1 MKHALKKIIIIYVF
15 AMLVFAMGGC
25 KQKSGKPVINQS
37 EPVSFI
43 KGADISTLEEVEDLG
58 GKFYDFDGNETDA
71 IEFLMENGCNYFR
84 LRVWN
89 DPSKSYDKTDYCNP
103 EHTVEMAKRIK
114 EAGGRYLLD
123 FHYSDWWADPQ
134 QQNIPSA
141 WKDMSEDELVQAVYD
156 FTKEVLLM
164 LAEENAYPDMVQI
177 GNEIGNGMLWDYG
190 SIDNPDT
197 LAKLLNSG
205 IKAVRDTTP
214 NGYDTKVMLHVEY
227 GGSVDATEKFFDK
240 MTESGVED
248 FDIIGL
254 SYYPYWSGTL
264 ADLKNNIENTYIK
277 YDRPVVVV
285 ETAYPFTDENADYI
299 QNAINKKDT
308 EVVGLEASEDNQ
320 YNLFQ
325 AVMSTVASAQGGFGV
340 LYWEPAWITVEGAGA
355 QGSSTWE
362 NQALFDFEG
371 KPLEAIKVFGFQQE
385 SIEDAKPLTVYK
397 MDDVEIDNNASD
409 EDISGELPKTAKV
422 LYSDG
427 SIKSVEVTWD
437 ISTKESIADASLTF
451 RGMVAG
457 FETSVIAHRVDKYSP
472 NNLSFEEGEKG
483 WIIEGDVEAAWATNG
498 SESCPKEGDFSLSYW
513 DDKEF
518 AVDIYQYVKITKSGL
533 YVLNVWSEG
542 KGGTELSLTLYI
554 ADQGGKYIKSKA
566 FENTGW
572 AEWKQP
578 SVSAYLNEGDIIRI
592 GVKVEGV
599 YDDWGALD
607 EFEFYIVEHMDE

>member
-1 MKHALKKIIIIYVF
+1 MKHTLKKIIIIYVF

-141 WKDMSEDELVQAVYD
+141 WKDMSEDELLQAVYD

-214 NGYDTKVMLHVEY
+214 KGYDTKVMLHVEY

-240 MTESGVED
+240 MKESGVED

-264 ADLKNNIENTYIK
+264 EDLKSNIENAYIK
-277 YDRPVVVV
+277 YGKQVVVV

-371 KPLEAIKVFGFQQE
+371 KPLEAIKVFGFHQE
-385 SIEDAKPLTVYK
+385 SIEA
-397 MDDVEIDNNASD
+397 
-409 EDISGELPKTAKV
+409 
-422 LYSDG
+422 
-427 SIKSVEVTWD
+427 
-437 ISTKESIADASLTF
+437 
-451 RGMVAG
+451 
-457 FETSVIAHRVDKYSP
+457 DKYIL
-472 NNLSFEEGEKG
+472 NNLGFEEGEKG

>member
-1 MKHALKKIIIIYVF
+1 MKHTLKKIIIIYVF

-141 WKDMSEDELVQAVYD
+141 WKDMSEDELLQAVYD

-371 KPLEAIKVFGFQQE
+371 KPLEAIKVFGFHQE
-385 SIEDAKPLTVYK
+385 SIEA
-397 MDDVEIDNNASD
+397 
-409 EDISGELPKTAKV
+409 
-422 LYSDG
+422 
-427 SIKSVEVTWD
+427 
-437 ISTKESIADASLTF
+437 
-451 RGMVAG
+451 
-457 FETSVIAHRVDKYSP
+457 DKYIL
-472 NNLSFEEGEKG
+472 NNLGFEEGEKG